1 MAPNTCP
8 KICNIIYVLM
18 AYCIKLVVLV
28 HSNKIGFLNEKITI
42 CLKKQCTIMFQ
53 MNVPKRFW
61 SYGVLKAAYLINRL
75 PSRVL
80 GFKSPLQVLQAKSPY
95 LSHLKVFGCSCFVHL
110 PPSQHDKLDSRA
122 IKCIFLGYSQTQK
135 GYKCYDPSLKTMY
148 ISRGVRFIEDIP
160 YFSATSRGRIILNY
174 CCCIVQV
181 PSIIS

>member
-1 MAPNTCP
+1 
-8 KICNIIYVLM
+8 M

-28 HSNKIGFLNEKITI
+28 HSNKIGFLNEKFTI

-61 SYGVLKAAYLINRL
+61 SYGVLKAAYLINQL

-122 IKCIFLGYSQTQK
+122 IKCIFK
-135 GYKCYDPSLKTMY
+135 HK
-148 ISRGVRFIEDIP
+148 RGTSVMIP
-160 YFSATSRGRIILNY
+160 H
-174 CCCIVQV
+174 
-181 PSIIS
+181 